1 METQGP
7 HPATSNLSE
16 RRRIILPVR
25 YPLHWKQYEL
35 IDSGN
40 GLKWEQFGERILQ
53 RPEPQALWSPSM
65 SLTSL
70 RTMTHWRF
78 EPGGSRNGAWI
89 SQSRSSNGR
98 SSAWDQ
104 SASDR
109 WPIAYQSPALNLRFH
124 LAMTAFK
131 HVGLFPEQ
139 ADNWEFIVRSLK
151 AMPTGAKALNLFAY
165 TGGASLAAAQAGAQ
179 VFHLDSVRQ
188 VVDWARRNA
197 DLSSLCGL
205 HWVVED
211 ARKFV
216 QREIKRGHVY
226 DAILLDPPA
235 YGIGSS
241 GERWKLEDQLSALL
255 DEVRQLLNPQRHAL
269 LLNAY
274 SLGLSPLILQAML
287 SPLYTDAE
295 LECGETALR
304 DRQGRLLP
312 LGIYA
317 RAVKGLTGIHDAMA

>member
-1 METQGP
+1 MKESGLHSGLP
-7 HPATSNLSE
+7 RLSE
-16 RRRIILPVR
+16 RPQVTLPVR
-25 YPLHWKQYEL
+25 YPGHWEQYEL

-40 GLKWEQFGERILQ
+40 GLKWEKFGERILQ
-53 RPEPQALWSPSM
+53 RPEPQALWSPSL
-65 SLTSL
+65 SLASL
-70 RTMTHWRF
+70 RNMTQWRF
-78 EPGGSRNGAWI
+78 ESGGSRNGSWI
-89 SQSRSSNGR
+89 PQSRGGR
-98 SSAWDQ
+98 GRPGSADQ
-104 SASDR
+104 LAGDR
-109 WPIAYQSPALNLRFH
+109 WPIVYQSPALHLRFH

-139 ADNWEFIVRSLK
+139 ADNWEFIAKSVK
-151 AMPTGAKALNLFAY
+151 ALPTGAKVLNLFAY

-197 DLSSLCGL
+197 DVSGLNGL

-226 DAILLDPPA
+226 DAVLLDPPA

-241 GERWKLEDQLSALL
+241 GERWKLEDQLAALL
-255 DEVRQLLNPQRHAL
+255 DEVKQLLHPQCHIL

-287 SPLYTDAE
+287 SPHYSIKD

-304 DRQGRLLP
+304 DSQGRLLP

-317 RAVKGLTGIHDAMA
+317 RAVRGLEGMLDTEL

>member
-1 METQGP
+1 ME
-7 HPATSNLSE
+7 HDRLM
-16 RRRIILPVR
+16 LPVR
-25 YPLHWKQYEL
+25 YPKHWKQYEL

-53 RPEPQALWSPSM
+53 RPEPQALWSPFS
-65 SLTSL
+65 SLASL

-78 EPGGSRNGAWI
+78 EPGGSRNGVWLP
-89 SQSRSSNGR
+89 QNCSRKGR
-98 SSAWDQ
+98 SMGEDQ
-104 SASDR
+104 SASER
-109 WPIAYQSPALNLRFH
+109 WPIAYQSPVLNLRFH
-124 LAMTAFK
+124 LAMTGFK

-139 ADNWEFIVRSLK
+139 ADNWEFIASAVK
-151 AMPTGAKALNLFAY
+151 ALPPGAKVLNLFAY

-179 VFHLDSVRQ
+179 VYHLDSVRQ

-197 DLSSLCGL
+197 DLSGLSGL

-226 DAILLDPPA
+226 DAVLLDPPA

-241 GERWKLEDQLSALL
+241 GERWKLEDQLGVLL
-255 DEVRQLLNPQRHAL
+255 DEVMQLLHPQRHAL

-274 SLGLSPLILQAML
+274 SLGLSPLILRTML
-287 SPLYTDAE
+287 GLSYAE
-295 LECGETALR
+295 SDLECGETALK
-304 DRQGRLLP
+304 DHQGRLLP

-317 RAVKGLTGIHDAMA
+317 RATKGLSFNSA

>member
-1 METQGP
+1 MEHDG
-7 HPATSNLSE
+7 LL
-16 RRRIILPVR
+16 LPVR
-25 YPLHWKQYEL
+25 YPKHWKEYAL

-40 GLKWEQFGERILQ
+40 GLKWEQFGARILQ
-53 RPEPQALWSPSM
+53 RPEPQALWSPSS
-65 SLTSL
+65 SLTAL
-70 RTMTHWRF
+70 RSMTHWRF
-78 EPGGSRNGAWI
+78 EPGGSRNGSWI
-89 SQSRSSNGR
+89 PQHRTGKGSGH
-98 SSAWDQ
+98 SSADGAMG
-104 SASDR
+104 SER
-109 WPIAYQSPALNLRFH
+109 WPITYQSPTLKLRFH

-139 ADNWEFIVRSLK
+139 ADNWEFIASAVK
-151 AMPTGAKALNLFAY
+151 ALPAQSKVLNLFAY

-179 VFHLDSVRQ
+179 VYHLDSVRQ

-197 DLSSLCGL
+197 DLTGLAGL

-241 GERWKLEDQLSALL
+241 GERWKLEDQLGALL
-255 DEVRQLLNPQRHAL
+255 DEVKQLLHPQRHAM

-274 SLGLSPLILQAML
+274 SLGLSPLILRAML
-287 SPLYTDAE
+287 GPSYADKD
-295 LECGETALR
+295 LECGETALQ
-304 DRQGRLLP
+304 DHHGRLLP

-317 RAVKGLTGIHDAMA
+317 RATKGLLLPTIPTR